1 MAQRSTRAESLLDH
15 LTSPLRAR
23 GCHGRLCGPLGKW
36 PDSAWASAAATNA
49 RSYSPPGRLRRIH
62 QIQIDGRNP
71 KQRNDGG
78 FLGIRYY
85 SIIVGRARD
94 APDKST
100 SRNRDSIG
108 GIEIGA
114 AVHPPRTER
123 TTDNRSV
130 A

>member
-100 SRNRDSIG
+100 SRNRDSIAG
-108 GIEIGA
+108 SKSA
-114 AVHPPRTER
+114 PLFTHHVPER
-123 TTDNRSV
+123 TTDNRS
-130 A
+130 

>member
-23 GCHGRLCGPLGKW
+23 GCHGRLCEPLGKW
-36 PDSAWASAAATNA
+36 PGSAWASAAATNA

-94 APDKST
+94 ALPIPSDVAHDSGMIVA
-100 SRNRDSIG
+100 RDS
-108 GIEIGA
+108 EII
-114 AVHPPRTER
+114 PPTIPR
-123 TTDNRSV
+123 
-130 A
+130 